1 MDREEIIRMAK
12 EHAAEARRYAMEA
25 KKAGIP
31 PVEVTLKSGET
42 SSLGKMIKTQ
52 YQADVFMK
60 LLRSL

>member
-1 MDREEIIRMAK
+1 MEREEIIQMAK
-12 EHAAEARRYAMEA
+12 EHAAEARRHTMEA

-31 PVEVTLKSGET
+31 PVEVTLKSGGT